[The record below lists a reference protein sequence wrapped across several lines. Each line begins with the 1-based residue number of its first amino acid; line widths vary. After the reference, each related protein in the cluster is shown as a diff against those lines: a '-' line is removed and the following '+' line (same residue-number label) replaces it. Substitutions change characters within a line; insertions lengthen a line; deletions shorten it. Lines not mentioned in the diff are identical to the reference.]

1 MSSPLSKTARAR
13 TPQPLPRG
21 SRSNFDAGDSP
32 SKIVLSRT
40 ESGADMPSSNAGPA
54 KVGVEDIAQDRDTF
68 DCQTIVFQSLAQ
80 ERREIRLSGN
90 NRAELGGSFDV
101 QRIIFAE
108 FLS

>member
-1 MSSPLSKTARAR
+1 
-13 TPQPLPRG
+13 
-21 SRSNFDAGDSP
+21 
-32 SKIVLSRT
+32 
-40 ESGADMPSSNAGPA
+40 MPSSNAGPA

-101 QRIIFAE
+101 QHIIFAE